1 MRNKKINWKALLP
14 FGLLPVL
21 LAALLLL
28 QYGRVEP
35 VQLLLSG
42 ALLSFGYFAA
52 LSDLRER
59 LIHNRLIVAML
70 CGWVL
75 IMVPQLFLQTEQAIM
90 LGLQGIIAFIM
101 AGVVLLLVY
110 LASRKGLG
118 GGDVKFM
125 AAAGLYLGVSGVLG
139 TMLYG
144 SVLAAVTGGVLVL
157 LKKIGTKDPIPLAPF
172 LYVGIILTIFIR

>member
-1 MRNKKINWKALLP
+1 MLPYCLLP
-14 FGLLPVL
+14 IL
-21 LAALLLL
+21 LAALVLL

-35 VQLLLSG
+35 IQLLLSG
-42 ALLSFGYFAA
+42 ALLTFGYFAA

-70 CGWVL
+70 CSWIL
-75 IMVPQLFLQTEQAIM
+75 IMVPQLFLQTEQAIF

-101 AGVVLLLVY
+101 AGIVLLLVY
-110 LASRKGLG
+110 LASKKGLG

-125 AAAGLYLGVSGVLG
+125 AVAGLYLGISGVLG

-144 SVLAAVTGGVLVL
+144 SVLAAVTGGALVL
-157 LKKIGTKDPIPLAPF
+157 CKKISTKDPIPLAPF
-172 LYVGIILTIFIR
+172 LYIGIILTIFIR